1 MNKIQNFARIQRVA
15 VPLLSVLLGFIIGGI
30 IMWSFGFSP
39 VAGYSAMIRGSLFSP
54 FYIGQTLRLAA
65 PLIVIGL
72 GFAVANTAGFFN
84 IGLSGQVLMGWM
96 ASVAVA
102 DAFPNLPKIIL
113 LPLSVLAGMVAGGL
127 WAGIAG
133 YLRAYFNTS
142 EVIVTIML
150 NHTSFRL
157 VNYWIRNV
165 MTDGADATPRITP
178 NASMRIPFLT
188 SLTDNSTLHGGI
200 FIALIMV
207 FVVWVFLNKTT
218 NGFELRSVGLNPNA
232 AEYSGMN
239 AKKNIILAMLIS
251 GALAGL
257 GGAMEGLGN
266 FQNIFIQGGIP
277 GIGFDGMG
285 VALLGASNPVGIL
298 FAALLFSILKTG
310 GTSMPLASGAPN
322 EIVDIVIALIIFFVG
337 ANYIIRYLLA
347 KTKTTQK
354 KEVA

>member
-1 MNKIQNFARIQRVA
+1 MVKVYNSVRFQRIA
-15 VPLLSVLLGFIIGGI
+15 IPLLSVLLGVLIGGM
-30 IMWSFGFSP
+30 IMLAFGFDP
-39 VAGYSAMIRGSLFSP
+39 IAGYTAMVKGALFTP

-65 PLIVIGL
+65 PLIVIAL
-72 GFAVANTAGFFN
+72 GFAVANKAGFFN
-84 IGLSGQVLMGWM
+84 IGLSGQALMGWF
-96 ASVAVA
+96 ASIVVAG
-102 DAFPNLPKIIL
+102 AFPDLPRIIL
-113 LPLSVLAGMVAGGL
+113 VPLAVLAGMVAGAL

-133 YLRAYFNTS
+133 VLRAYFNTS

-150 NHTSFRL
+150 NHTSFHL
-157 VNYWIRNV
+157 VNYLIRNV
-165 MTDGADATPRITP
+165 LTSGGDSTPVITP

-188 SLTDNSTLHGGI
+188 SLTDNSTIHAGI
-200 FIALIMV
+200 FVSLIMV
-207 FVVWVFLNKTT
+207 VVIMVFMNKTT
-218 NGFELRSVGLNPNA
+218 YGFELRSVGLNADA

-257 GGAMEGLGN
+257 GGTMEGLGN

-285 VALLGASNPVGIL
+285 VALLGASSPIGIL
-298 FAALLFSILKTG
+298 FSALLFSILKTG
-310 GTSMPLASGAPN
+310 GTSMPLVSGSPN

-337 ANYIIRYLLA
+337 ANYIIRFLLA
-347 KTKTTQK
+347 KSQKTNK